1 MKLLENQQQKNDLK
15 ILSINLE
22 HTLAL
27 YELPLHHKGPFDR
40 LLIAQSNK
48 EDMVLLSKDDIF
60 SKYPVKVI
68 W

>member
-27 YELPLHHKGPFDR
+27 DELPLHHKDPFDR